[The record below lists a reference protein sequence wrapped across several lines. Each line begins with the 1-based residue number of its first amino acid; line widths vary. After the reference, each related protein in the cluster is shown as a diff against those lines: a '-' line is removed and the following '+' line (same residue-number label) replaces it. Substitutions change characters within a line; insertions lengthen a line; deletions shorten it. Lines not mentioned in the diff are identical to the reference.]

1 MLAERRRNAPLPGA
15 LDAHEKEEMRKRMM
29 ESQQPKEKGKWKWVL
44 NAAVIILVLYLLKGR
59 SSAPVRPGYPG
70 YN

>member
-1 MLAERRRNAPLPGA
+1 
-15 LDAHEKEEMRKRMM
+15 MRKRMM